1 MSDNNKIKFAMVT
14 GASYGIGAAIA
25 CTLAR
30 DGFDVAVCD
39 LSEDMLSQTIAMIER
54 GGGRA
59 IPVTLDLRS
68 NESITRALDHVLSA
82 FGRLD
87 VLVNNAGVAF
97 RKDAIEVTREEWNE
111 VFDVNL
117 TGTFFMSQAVGAA
130 WISQSQPGAIVN
142 IASTH
147 GIQGVAMSSTYG
159 VSKAGVGHLTRML
172 AIEWAIHNIRVNA
185 VAPGSTVTPTRKG
198 LSDPAKR
205 EILVKRFPLGRFG
218 QPEDMS
224 EAVAY
229 LASEKASFITGHV
242 LVVDGGLT
250 AK

>member
-1 MSDNNKIKFAMVT
+1 MSNAGNSKFAMVT

-25 CTLAR
+25 VALAR

-39 LSEDMLSQTIAMIER
+39 LTEDMLSQTITTIEQS
-54 GGGRA
+54 GGRA
-59 IPVTLDLRS
+59 IPVKLDLRS
-68 NESITRALDHVLSA
+68 NESITGALDYIHSL

-97 RKDAIEVTREEWNE
+97 RKDAIEVTREEWNN
-111 VFDVNL
+111 VLDVNL

-130 WISQSQPGAIVN
+130 WIKAGQPGTIVN

-172 AIEWAIHNIRVNA
+172 AIEWAPHNIRVNA

-205 EILVKRFPLGRFG
+205 DMLVKKFPLGRFG
-218 QPEDMS
+218 QPEDMA

-229 LASEKASFITGHV
+229 LASEKAAFVTGHI